1 MGPRRC
7 PICVP
12 RSCPIRLEV
21 DGGAGAGN
29 DPGGG
34 PGHGGG
40 GHGGGSGGG
49 GSGGGGGGGPGG
61 IKFRWIF
68 DLRTVRAAFLRK

>member
-1 MGPRRC
+1 M
-7 PICVP
+7 
-12 RSCPIRLEV
+12 EV
-21 DGGAGAGN
+21 DGGAGAAN

-40 GHGGGSGGG
+40 GHGGGSGGGGSGGGSGGG